1 MCFIIVVEM
10 AYIYMDE
17 SWDLGFDKTRERT
30 SNYFVITFLVKKDEK
45 TPNVIMK
52 KANNWMKHKK
62 IKIKWWVYHAFSHLE
77 STNQKVLSIAMNYDI
92 SIMTLIL
99 DKSKVYSHPSSEKH
113 IFYNIIVNKLL
124 DAVINKNL
132 IPNGNE
138 IIYFIASRRETSK
151 TLNEQ
156 FVNYLQNRHKDQPN
170 IQFEIKTP
178 HQSKWLQLVDTMT
191 YSIFQK
197 YEYDNLN
204 LYSIFDRKIIIE
216 DWFYD

>member
-1 MCFIIVVEM
+1 
-10 AYIYMDE
+10 
-17 SWDLGFDKTRERT
+17 
-30 SNYFVITFLVKKDEK
+30 
-45 TPNVIMK
+45 
-52 KANNWMKHKK
+52 
-62 IKIKWWVYHAFSHLE
+62 
-77 STNQKVLSIAMNYDI
+77 MNYDI

-178 HQSKWLQLVDTMT
+178 HQSK
-191 YSIFQK
+191 
-197 YEYDNLN
+197 
-204 LYSIFDRKIIIE
+204 
-216 DWFYD
+216 